1 MDNEARIAKLK
12 ENEYR
17 KIFGV
22 TKPIFEQMLEILE
35 KAFQEEHRRGGHPPK
50 LSVLDKLVIM
60 LCYYREY
67 RTMES
72 IAFDYGVSK
81 STVYES
87 IRWAEESLMKS
98 NNFSLPSKKA
108 LIEDLDIEVVF
119 VDATECEIERPQ
131 KNKSVTTPG
140 RKKDTRW
147 RFSWS

>member
-22 TKPIFEQMLEILE
+22 TNPIFEQMLEILE

-98 NNFSLPSKKA
+98 NKFSLPSKKA

-140 RKKDTRW
+140 RKKDTR
-147 RFSWS
+147 

>member
-1 MDNEARIAKLK
+1 MDNQARIARLK
-12 ENEYR
+12 EKEYR
-17 KIFGV
+17 KIFGA
-22 TKPIFEQMLEILE
+22 TKPIFEQMLGILE
-35 KAFQEEHRRGGHPPK
+35 KTFQEEHRRGGHPPK
-50 LSVLDKLVIM
+50 LSVLDKLIIM

-72 IAFDYGVSK
+72 IAFDYGVTK

-131 KNKSVTTPG
+131 KNKSVTTPE
-140 RKKDTRW
+140 RKKDTR
-147 RFSWS
+147 

>member
-1 MDNEARIAKLK
+1 MNNEVRIAKLK
-12 ENEYR
+12 EKEYR

-22 TKPIFEQMLEILE
+22 TKPIFEQMLKILE
-35 KAFQEEHRRGGHPPK
+35 KTFQEEHRRGGHPPK

-72 IAFDYGVSK
+72 IAFEYGVSK

-98 NNFSLPSKKA
+98 NKFSLPSKKA

-140 RKKDTRW
+140 RRKDTR
-147 RFSWS
+147 

>member
-98 NNFSLPSKKA
+98 NKFSLPSKKA
-108 LIEDLDIEVVF
+108 LIEVLDIEVVF

-140 RKKDTRW
+140 RKKDTR
-147 RFSWS
+147 

>member
-1 MDNEARIAKLK
+1 
-12 ENEYR
+12 
-17 KIFGV
+17 
-22 TKPIFEQMLEILE
+22 MLEILE
-35 KAFQEEHRRGGHPPK
+35 KTFQEEHRRGGHPPK

-98 NNFSLPSKKA
+98 NKFSLPSKKA

-131 KNKSVTTPG
+131 KNKSVTTPE
-140 RKKDTRW
+140 RKKDTR
-147 RFSWS
+147 

>member
-50 LSVLDKLVIM
+50 LSVLDKLIIM

-72 IAFDYGVSK
+72 IAFDYGVTK
-81 STVYES
+81 STVNES

-131 KNKSVTTPG
+131 KNKSVTTPE
-140 RKKDTRW
+140 RKKDTR
-147 RFSWS
+147 

>member
-1 MDNEARIAKLK
+1 MNNQARIAKLK

-35 KAFQEEHRRGGHPPK
+35 KTFQEEHRRGGHPPK
-50 LSVLDKLVIM
+50 LSILDKLVII

-67 RTMES
+67 RTMER

-98 NNFSLPSKKA
+98 NKFSLPSKKA
-108 LIEDLDIEVVF
+108 LIEDLDIEVVS
-119 VDATECEIERPQ
+119 VDATECEIKRPP
-131 KNKSVTTPG
+131 KNKSVTTQG
-140 RKKDTRW
+140 RKKDTR
-147 RFSWS
+147 

>member
-1 MDNEARIAKLK
+1 MDNQTRIGKLK
-12 ENEYR
+12 EKDYQR
-17 KIFGV
+17 IFGV
-22 TKPIFEQMLEILE
+22 TKPIFQQMLAILE
-35 KAFQEEHRRGGHPPK
+35 ETFCKEHNKGGRPLK

-72 IAFDYGVSK
+72 IAFDYQVSK

-98 NNFSLPSKKA
+98 NKFSLPSKKA
-108 LIEDLDIEVVF
+108 LIEDLNIEVVL

-131 KNKSVTTPG
+131 KNRKNIIRE
-140 RKKDTRW
+140 RKKDIH
-147 RFSWS
+147 

>member
-1 MDNEARIAKLK
+1 MDNQAKIARLK
-12 ENEYR
+12 EKEYR

-22 TKPIFEQMLEILE
+22 TKPIFEQMLGILE
-35 KAFQEEHRRGGHPPK
+35 KTFQEEHRRGGHPPK
-50 LSVLDKLVIM
+50 LSVLDKLIIM

-72 IAFDYGVSK
+72 IAFDYGVTK

-131 KNKSVTTPG
+131 KNKSVTTPE
-140 RKKDTRW
+140 RKKDTR
-147 RFSWS
+147 

>member
-1 MDNEARIAKLK
+1 MDNQARIARLK
-12 ENEYR
+12 EKEYR

-22 TKPIFEQMLEILE
+22 TKPIFEQMLGILE
-35 KAFQEEHRRGGHPPK
+35 KTFQEEHRRGGHPPK
-50 LSVLDKLVIM
+50 LSVLDKLIIM
-60 LCYYREY
+60 LCYYRES

-72 IAFDYGVSK
+72 IAFDYGVTK

-131 KNKSVTTPG
+131 KNKSVTTPE
-140 RKKDTRW
+140 RKKDTR
-147 RFSWS
+147 

>member
-1 MDNEARIAKLK
+1 MDNQARIAKLK
-12 ENEYR
+12 EKEYR

-35 KAFQEEHRRGGHPPK
+35 KTFQEEHRRGGHPPK

-72 IAFDYGVSK
+72 IAFEYGVSK

-98 NNFSLPSKKA
+98 NKFSLPSKKA
-108 LIEDLDIEVVF
+108 LIEDSDIEVVF

-140 RKKDTRW
+140 RKKDTR
-147 RFSWS
+147 

>member
-12 ENEYR
+12 EKEYR

-35 KAFQEEHRRGGHPPK
+35 KTFQEEHRRGGHPPK

-67 RTMES
+67 RTIES

-98 NNFSLPSKKA
+98 NKFSLPSKKA

-119 VDATECEIERPQ
+119 VDATECEIERPR
-131 KNKSVTTPG
+131 KNKSVTTQG
-140 RKKDTRW
+140 RKKDTR
-147 RFSWS
+147 

>member
-1 MDNEARIAKLK
+1 MDNQARIARLK
-12 ENEYR
+12 EKEYR

-22 TKPIFEQMLEILE
+22 TKPIFEQMLGILE
-35 KAFQEEHRRGGHPPK
+35 KTFQEEHRRGGHPPK
-50 LSVLDKLVIM
+50 LSVLDKLIIM

-72 IAFDYGVSK
+72 IAFDCGVTK

-131 KNKSVTTPG
+131 KNKSVTTPE
-140 RKKDTRW
+140 RKKDTR
-147 RFSWS
+147 